1 MANDQF
7 VLSPCTVA
15 DVPGMIK
22 VYLSAFASDP
32 FSAFTFPRDK
42 ISDEEM
48 NRWLTERF
56 TKTLTQKREMHTF
69 KILDT
74 STNTLCAFLRSS
86 YPHVLMAE
94 EKATREREQ
103 KARSEERKQGRD
115 PMWPVGSNLEVCDG
129 KFGGLDALRE
139 RFVDNAEMYVADLLA
154 TDPAYQRKGL
164 ASRLLTHIL
173 AIADQENRRCYIEA
187 TKAGHPVYFRLGF
200 RDVDELKVD
209 LRPYGGDFVG
219 VNTLMI
225 REPQA
230 VCERGI

>member
-22 VYLSAFASDP
+22 VYLGAFASDP
-32 FSAFTFPRDK
+32 FSAFTFPREK

-56 TKTLTQKREMHTF
+56 TKTLTERREMHTF

-74 STNTLCAFLRSS
+74 STNTLCAFLRWS
-86 YPHVLMAE
+86 YPHTLTAA
-94 EKATREREQ
+94 EKAIRENEQ
-103 KARSEERKQGRD
+103 KQRTEERKQGRD
-115 PMWPVGSNLEVCDG
+115 PMWPMGANLDVCDG
-129 KFGGLDALRE
+129 KFGGLDVLRE
-139 RFVDNAEMYVADLLA
+139 RFVDDGEMYVAHLLA
-154 TDPAYQRKGL
+154 TDPTYQRRGL
-164 ASRLLTHIL
+164 ASRLLSHVL
-173 AIADQENRRCYIEA
+173 SIADQENRKCYIEA
-187 TKAGHPVYFRLGF
+187 TAAGHPVYFKLGF

-219 VNTLMI
+219 VNTVMI
-225 REPQA
+225 RDPRP
-230 VCERGI
+230 VS